1 MRAGGPLAAQRL
13 DRDGAQDGRRDRRGR
28 PLRAK
33 PGGARLGRL
42 LRALRLSRCAASRFP
57 SSSRGSSRST
67 RPSARAR
74 TATAWAPGARSTPI
88 WCSAIPSISILE
100 GVILPWGEPT
110 GYLRKVV
117 LPTLAK
123 AFKFDL
129 NAPWGEHSAAAQHAL
144 LHGAP
149 GRFKFQTDGA
159 RGRSEYESD
168 WEGVLKNVERRY
180 RESSS
185 DAVRVGLEEF
195 MIEQPCQTCGGKRL
209 KAESL
214 AVLVHG
220 REHRRRGGP
229 AGRAGDR
236 VLREHSPS
244 RRPDGGRAPR
254 ERHTPA
260 WTRTSRDRSSRKSPT
275 GCASCATWD
284 STTSRSA
291 AARPRSPAAR
301 PSASGSPPRSAPGWW
316 ACSTSWTSRAS
327 GCTSGTTSG
336 CSPRSAD
343 FATWA
348 IP

>member
-1 MRAGGPLAAQRL
+1 MCGLSLPELEPRQFSFNSPF
-13 DRDGAQDGRRDRRGR
+13 GACPDCHGVGTRREVNAD
-28 PLRAK
+28 LV
-33 PGGARLGRL
+33 LGD
-42 LRALRLSRCAASRFP
+42 
-57 SSSRGSSRST
+57 
-67 RPSARAR
+67 
-74 TATAWAPGARSTPI
+74 
-88 WCSAIPSISILE
+88 PSISILE

-209 KAESL
+209 RAESL

-220 REHRRRGGP
+220 AEHRRRGGP

-236 VLREHSPS
+236 VLRERSPS
-244 RRPDGGRAPR
+244 RRAGRGRPG
-254 ERHTPA
+254 ERHHPG
-260 WTRTSRDRSSRKSPT
+260 SRRGDRGTDPQGSHAT
-275 GCASCATWD
+275 GFASCATSG
-284 STTSRSA
+284 STT
-291 AARPRSPAAR
+291 
-301 PSASGSPPRSAPGWW
+301 
-316 ACSTSWTSRAS
+316 
-327 GCTSGTTSG
+327 
-336 CSPRSAD
+336 
-343 FATWA
+343 
-348 IP
+348 